1 MSNSSKGQS
10 EITNQIKDKMNGV
23 MNNMPGGQIPE
34 NISLSK
40 LKGIAPNIK
49 SIKSALS
56 PDTGVPERY
65 LAEFNPLNDL
75 VKNIPIPT
83 PKLKTIDFTPS
94 EPKVEAEIDEAKLIE
109 EGVPQKKIEELKR
122 KREARQKANE
132 VKSEISNKLQSS
144 ITGKVNNII
153 GGVQNLAQ
161 STLSGAVT
169 QAIGGINSP
178 IIQKI
183 AAYKYFKAQLGTVD
197 ERMAGVKEQIDKI
210 KEEAKEVLKKQ
221 TESIEQKDKIKKE
234 EEKQE
239 TETKQVESTADT
251 FKSKPRSGGS
261 EPGSKHNSKTTR
273 KAKELRE
280 KVEGFKANAEQT
292 LKNVGKLLTD
302 VLGSLGSL
310 LSIILKVVGALLS
323 VIAFIMFLKQLM
335 ELLML
340 LLFKKSS
347 NINNENSSANSPE
360 DFLNEIGYP
369 GLTNEDFSTLTT
381 PLSPTL
387 FDTTNTNFIE
397 VDLFNPIMFGSYQIG
412 NPLAPGDLDPL
423 SGKDFNNHPLLGD
436 LEGIHPQLTN
446 ELYNNGTLPLL
457 GDEPLDVNQYSEDLD
472 QIYDDLLNEFVETQQ
487 IEYIEKLY
495 NLDFEMIGYKRY
507 KA

>member
-1 MSNSSKGQS
+1 MSNLFKGQS
-10 EITNQIKDKMNGV
+10 EITNQIKDKMNVV

-40 LKGIAPNIK
+40 LKGIAPNLK

-83 PKLKTIDFTPS
+83 PELKTIDFTPLES
-94 EPKVEAEIDEAKLIE
+94 KVEAEIDEAKLIE
-109 EGVPQKKIEELKR
+109 EGVPKKKIAELKR

-132 VKSEISNKLQSS
+132 VKTEISNKLQSS
-144 ITGKVNNII
+144 VTSKVNNII
-153 GGVQNLAQ
+153 GGVQNMAQ
-161 STLSGAVT
+161 STISGAVT

-221 TESIEQKDKIKKE
+221 TESIGQKDKIEKE
-234 EEKQE
+234 EKKQE

-261 EPGSKHNSKTTR
+261 EAGSKHNSKTTR

-369 GLTNEDFSTLTT
+369 G
-381 PLSPTL
+381 
-387 FDTTNTNFIE
+387 
-397 VDLFNPIMFGSYQIG
+397 
-412 NPLAPGDLDPL
+412 
-423 SGKDFNNHPLLGD
+423 
-436 LEGIHPQLTN
+436 
-446 ELYNNGTLPLL
+446 
-457 GDEPLDVNQYSEDLD
+457 
-472 QIYDDLLNEFVETQQ
+472 
-487 IEYIEKLY
+487 
-495 NLDFEMIGYKRY
+495 
-507 KA
+507 